1 MSKVSMPYSAA
12 PSVSVSS
19 AANSSAINSSA
30 IDSSAL
36 DLSVTSASAAKVTA
50 TETAAETAIETGM
63 AVPHL
68 NVPRKTSAAYGVLG
82 LPLAFVALPVYVH
95 LPNVYAQQ
103 YAVPLAALGAVLL
116 FSRSI
121 DALVD
126 PWLGRW
132 GDRLYRHSWRA
143 VWWAAVLLAMAVA
156 LGFAALFFPP
166 AASLSSGGLLV
177 WVAAAL
183 TLSHLA
189 YSGLGI
195 LHQAWAARQG
205 GGGLAQSRWVAWREG
220 FALVGVLLASA
231 LPALWGWGWTTALLV
246 ALLVLGLW
254 TWQRTAL
261 QAQALPLLQT
271 QEQANGSLWQPWKH
285 AEFRRLLAVFM
296 MNGLASAVPATLVLF
311 FVQDRLQAPKAM
323 EPLFLG
329 VYFATGALSFPFWL
343 KVIDRIGL
351 LRTWATGMVL
361 SVLAFMSVSLLGQGD
376 STAFLVVCA
385 LSGIAL
391 GADLTVPGALL
402 NQLIDRC
409 GERGRSDGAF
419 MGWWN
424 LATKLNLALA
434 AGLSLPLLGLWGYAP
449 GQQDPE
455 AVLALGLA
463 YGLLPC
469 LLKLLAG
476 LALYMGLMRPLSSQL
491 RNGTP
496 T

>member
-1 MSKVSMPYSAA
+1 MSGAALSA
-12 PSVSVSS
+12 PV
-19 AANSSAINSSA
+19 
-30 IDSSAL
+30 AL
-36 DLSVTSASAAKVTA
+36 PRQASAAS
-50 TETAAETAIETGM
+50 
-63 AVPHL
+63 
-68 NVPRKTSAAYGVLG
+68 SAAYGLLG

-95 LPNVYAQQ
+95 LPNLYAQQ
-103 YAVPLAALGAVLL
+103 YGVTLAALGAVLL
-116 FSRSI
+116 LSRSV
-121 DALVD
+121 DAVVD

-132 GDRLYRHSWRA
+132 GDKLYRHSWQA
-143 VWWAAVLLAMAVA
+143 VWLAAVLLALAVA

-166 AASLSSGGLLV
+166 ATSLSPTGLLL
-177 WVAAAL
+177 WVGAAL

-205 GGGLAQSRWVAWREG
+205 GGGIAQSRWVAWREG

-231 LPALWGWGWTTALLV
+231 LPALWGWGPTTALLV
-246 ALLVLGLW
+246 IMLGLGLFF
-254 TWQRTAL
+254 WQRVARSAL
-261 QAQALPLLQT
+261 ASTVPVDSGHAV
-271 QEQANGSLWQPWKH
+271 GSLWQPWQH
-285 AEFRRLLAVFM
+285 AGFRRLLMVFM
-296 MNGLASAVPATLVLF
+296 LNGLASAVPATLVLF
-311 FVQDRLQAPKAM
+311 FVQDLLQAPKAM

-329 VYFATGALSFPFWL
+329 LYFAAGALSFPLWL

-351 LRTWATGMVL
+351 LRTWATGMAL
-361 SVLAFMSVSLLGQGD
+361 SVLAFVSVVTLGAGDTTGFLL
-376 STAFLVVCA
+376 VCA
-385 LSGIAL
+385 LSGMAL

-409 GERGRSDGAF
+409 GERGRTDGAF

-449 GQQDPE
+449 GQQGAD

-469 LLKLLAG
+469 VLKLLAG
-476 LALYMGLMRPLSSQL
+476 LALYAGLMRRPDLISGLDAAQPSAH
-491 RNGTP
+491 P
-496 T
+496 

>member
-1 MSKVSMPYSAA
+1 MNQPTAPSGVPDEASASA
-12 PSVSVSS
+12 STSVSVHALNGTPIRSDIGQASS
-19 AANSSAINSSA
+19 
-30 IDSSAL
+30 
-36 DLSVTSASAAKVTA
+36 
-50 TETAAETAIETGM
+50 
-63 AVPHL
+63 
-68 NVPRKTSAAYGVLG
+68 RRRSAAYGVLG

-95 LPNVYAQQ
+95 LPNLYAQQ
-103 YAVPLAALGAVLL
+103 YGVGLAALGAVLL
-116 FSRSI
+116 FSRGI

-126 PWLGRW
+126 PWLGRFA
-132 GDRLYRHSWRA
+132 DRLYRHSWHA
-143 VWWAAVLLAMAVA
+143 VWVAAVLLAVLVA

-166 AASLSSGGLLV
+166 SQALSPTGLLL
-177 WVAAAL
+177 WVGAAL

-205 GGGLAQSRWVAWREG
+205 GGGIAQSRWVAWREG

-231 LPALWGWGWTTALLV
+231 LPSLWGWPLTTALLV
-246 ALLVLGLW
+246 VLLALGLF
-254 TWQRTAL
+254 TWQRTAQSAVTAAPSVGSEL
-261 QAQALPLLQT
+261 AGLGHAGSEHAEAQHAT
-271 QEQANGSLWQPWKH
+271 SLWQPWQH
-285 AEFRRLLAVFM
+285 AGFRRLLAVFM
-296 MNGLASAVPATLVLF
+296 LNGLASAVPATLVLF

-329 VYFATGALSFPFWL
+329 LYFAAGALSFPLWL

-351 LRTWATGMVL
+351 LRTWASGMAL
-361 SVLAFMSVSLLGQGD
+361 SVLAFVSVVTLGAGD
-376 STAFLVVCA
+376 TTGFLVVCA
-385 LSGIAL
+385 LSGMAL

-409 GERGRSDGAF
+409 GERGRTDGAF

-449 GQQDPE
+449 GQQGAQ
-455 AVLALGLA
+455 AVLALSLA

-469 LLKLLAG
+469 VLKLLAG
-476 LALYMGLMRPLSSQL
+476 LALYLGLMRQPALFSGPEKS
-491 RNGTP
+491 RP
-496 T
+496 SA

>member
-1 MSKVSMPYSAA
+1 MKDMAPVTPSA
-12 PSVSVSS
+12 VQ
-19 AANSSAINSSA
+19 
-30 IDSSAL
+30 
-36 DLSVTSASAAKVTA
+36 
-50 TETAAETAIETGM
+50 
-63 AVPHL
+63 
-68 NVPRKTSAAYGVLG
+68 RKTSAAYGLLG

-103 YAVPLAALGAVLL
+103 YGVPLAALGAVLL
-116 FSRSI
+116 LSRSI
-121 DALVD
+121 DAVVD

-132 GDRLYRHSWRA
+132 GDKLYRHSWQA
-143 VWWAAVLLAMAVA
+143 VWLAAVLMALAVA

-166 AASLSSGGLLV
+166 AAALSPTALLV
-177 WVAAAL
+177 WVGAAL

-205 GGGLAQSRWVAWREG
+205 GGGMAQSRWVAWREG

-231 LPALWGWGWTTALLV
+231 LPALWGWGPTTALLV
-246 ALLVLGLW
+246 LMLALGLFSW
-254 TWQRTAL
+254 RRVARSAL
-261 QAQALPLLQT
+261 VSNAALVPGL
-271 QEQANGSLWQPWKH
+271 AVGSLWQPWQH
-285 AEFRRLLAVFM
+285 AGFRRLLMVFM
-296 MNGLASAVPATLVLF
+296 LNGLASAVPATLVLF
-311 FVQDRLQAPKAM
+311 FVQDLLQAPKAM

-329 VYFATGALSFPFWL
+329 LYFAAGALSFPLWL

-351 LRTWATGMVL
+351 LRTWATGMAL
-361 SVLAFMSVSLLGQGD
+361 SVLAFVSVVTLGAGD
-376 STAFLVVCA
+376 TTGFLVVCA
-385 LSGIAL
+385 LSGMAL

-409 GERGRSDGAF
+409 GERGRTDGAF

-434 AGLSLPLLGLWGYAP
+434 AGLSLPLLGVWGYAP
-449 GQQDPE
+449 GQQGAD

-469 LLKLLAG
+469 VLKLLAG
-476 LALYMGLMRPLSSQL
+476 LALYAGLMRRPELMSGPDAAHPSA
-491 RNGTP
+491 
-496 T
+496 

>member
-1 MSKVSMPYSAA
+1 MTTPHPA
-12 PSVSVSS
+12 P
-19 AANSSAINSSA
+19 A
-30 IDSSAL
+30 
-36 DLSVTSASAAKVTA
+36 
-50 TETAAETAIETGM
+50 
-63 AVPHL
+63 AVP
-68 NVPRKTSAAYGVLG
+68 RQAFAAYGLLG

-95 LPNVYAQQ
+95 LPHLYAQQ
-103 YAVPLAALGAVLL
+103 YGVPLAALGGVLL
-116 FSRSI
+116 LSRSV
-121 DALVD
+121 DAVVD

-143 VWWAAVLLAMAVA
+143 VWLVAVLLALAVA

-166 AASLSSGGLLV
+166 AAALSPAGLLA
-177 WVAAAL
+177 WVGGAL

-205 GGGLAQSRWVAWREG
+205 GGGIAQSRWVAWREG

-231 LPALWGWGWTTALLV
+231 LPALWGWGMTTALLV
-246 ALLVLGLW
+246 LMLAWGLFS
-254 TWQRTAL
+254 WQRTAQSVGASGA
-261 QAQALPLLQT
+261 QAQAHEP
-271 QEQANGSLWQPWKH
+271 ASSLWQPW
-285 AEFRRLLAVFM
+285 AYAGFRRLLMVFM
-296 MNGLASAVPATLVLF
+296 LNGLASAVPATLVLF

-329 VYFATGALSFPFWL
+329 LYFAAGALSFPLWL
-343 KVIDRIGL
+343 RVIDRFGL
-351 LRTWATGMVL
+351 LRTWASGMAL
-361 SVLAFMSVSLLGQGD
+361 SVLAFVSVVSLGAGD
-376 STAFLVVCA
+376 TTGFLVVCA
-385 LSGIAL
+385 VSGLAL

-409 GERGRSDGAF
+409 GERGRTDGAF

-449 GQQDPE
+449 GQQDAD
-455 AVLALGLA
+455 AVMALGLA

-469 LLKLLAG
+469 VLKLLAG
-476 LALYMGLMRPLSSQL
+476 LALYLGLMRGQEPHPARQSL
-491 RNGTP
+491 
-496 T
+496 

>member
-1 MSKVSMPYSAA
+1 
-12 PSVSVSS
+12 
-19 AANSSAINSSA
+19 
-30 IDSSAL
+30 
-36 DLSVTSASAAKVTA
+36 
-50 TETAAETAIETGM
+50 
-63 AVPHL
+63 
-68 NVPRKTSAAYGVLG
+68 
-82 LPLAFVALPVYVH
+82 
-95 LPNVYAQQ
+95 
-103 YAVPLAALGAVLL
+103 
-116 FSRSI
+116 
-121 DALVD
+121 
-126 PWLGRW
+126 
-132 GDRLYRHSWRA
+132 
-143 VWWAAVLLAMAVA
+143 VLLALAVA

-166 AASLSSGGLLV
+166 ATALSAGGLLV

-220 FALVGVLLASA
+220 FALIGVLLASA
-231 LPALWGWGWTTALLV
+231 LPALWGWGLTTALL
-246 ALLVLGLW
+246 ALLLMLGLW
-254 TWQRTAL
+254 AWQRTAL
-261 QAQALPLLQT
+261 RAQAMPLLLPPA
-271 QEQANGSLWQPWKH
+271 QAKGSLWQPWQH
-285 AEFRRLLAVFM
+285 SGFRRLLLVFM
-296 MNGLASAVPATLVLF
+296 LNGLASAVPATLVLF

-323 EPLFLG
+323 EPLFLA
-329 VYFATGALSFPFWL
+329 VYFATGALSFPLWL

-361 SVLAFMSVSLLGQGD
+361 SVLAFMGVSVLGQGD
-376 STAFLVVCA
+376 STAFLLVCA
-385 LSGIAL
+385 VSGMAL

-434 AGLSLPLLGLWGYAP
+434 AGLSLPLLGLWGYSP

-476 LALYMGLMRPLSSQL
+476 LALYLGLMRPLSSPL

>member
-1 MSKVSMPYSAA
+1 M
-12 PSVSVSS
+12 
-19 AANSSAINSSA
+19 N
-30 IDSSAL
+30 D
-36 DLSVTSASAAKVTA
+36 THASAPA
-50 TETAAETAIETGM
+50 
-63 AVPHL
+63 AVP
-68 NVPRKTSAAYGVLG
+68 RQACAAYGLLG

-95 LPNVYAQQ
+95 LPNLYAQQ
-103 YAVPLAALGAVLL
+103 YGVTLAALGAVLL

-121 DALVD
+121 DAVVD

-132 GDRLYRHSWRA
+132 GDRLYRHSWQA
-143 VWWAAVLLAMAVA
+143 VWLAAVLLALAVA

-166 AASLSSGGLLV
+166 AVALSPTGLLV
-177 WVAAAL
+177 WVGAAL

-220 FALVGVLLASA
+220 FALIGVLLASA
-231 LPALWGWGWTTALLV
+231 LPALWGWGPTTALLV
-246 ALLVLGLW
+246 VMLVLGLFSW
-254 TWQRTAL
+254 RRVARGALASAIESAPL
-261 QAQALPLLQT
+261 QAD
-271 QEQANGSLWQPWKH
+271 GSLWQPWQH
-285 AEFRRLLAVFM
+285 AGFRRLLMVFM
-296 MNGLASAVPATLVLF
+296 LNGLASAVPATLVLF
-311 FVQDRLQAPKAM
+311 FVQDLLQAPKAM

-329 VYFATGALSFPFWL
+329 LYFAAGALSFPLWL

-351 LRTWATGMVL
+351 LRTWATGMAL
-361 SVLAFMSVSLLGQGD
+361 SVMVFVSVVTLGAGD
-376 STAFLVVCA
+376 TTGFLVVCA
-385 LSGIAL
+385 LSGMAL

-409 GERGRSDGAF
+409 GERGRTDGAF

-434 AGLSLPLLGLWGYAP
+434 AGLSLPLLGVWGYAP
-449 GQQDPE
+449 GQQGAD

-469 LLKLLAG
+469 VLKLLAG
-476 LALYMGLMRPLSSQL
+476 LALYAGLMRRPELISGPDRALSS
-491 RNGTP
+491 THP
-496 T
+496 SA

>member
-1 MSKVSMPYSAA
+1 MSTA
-12 PSVSVSS
+12 
-19 AANSSAINSSA
+19 SAIGHG
-30 IDSSAL
+30 
-36 DLSVTSASAAKVTA
+36 AAQRH
-50 TETAAETAIETGM
+50 AA
-63 AVPHL
+63 
-68 NVPRKTSAAYGVLG
+68 AAYGLLG

-95 LPNVYAQQ
+95 LPNLYAQQ
-103 YAVPLAALGAVLL
+103 HGVPLAALGAVLL
-116 FSRSI
+116 LSRSI
-121 DALVD
+121 DAVVD

-132 GDRLYRHSWRA
+132 GDRLYRHSWRV
-143 VWWAAVLLAMAVA
+143 VWLTAVLLALAVA

-166 AASLSSGGLLV
+166 AATLSPTGLLV

-205 GGGLAQSRWVAWREG
+205 GGGVAQSRWVAWREG

-231 LPALWGWGWTTALLV
+231 LPALWGWTLTTALLV
-246 ALLVLGLW
+246 FMLALGLLS
-254 TWQRTAL
+254 WQRTAQ
-261 QAQALPLLQT
+261 QAASLAATPAGRVAHAHAHDHDHGAHEAT
-271 QEQANGSLWQPWKH
+271 SLWQPWKH
-285 AEFRRLLAVFM
+285 AGFRRLLLVFM
-296 MNGLASAVPATLVLF
+296 LNGLASAVPATLVLF

-329 VYFATGALSFPFWL
+329 LYFAAGALSFPLWL

-351 LRTWATGMVL
+351 LRTWATGMAL
-361 SVLAFMSVSLLGQGD
+361 SVLAFVSVVTLGAGD
-376 STAFLVVCA
+376 TTGFLVVCA
-385 LSGIAL
+385 VSGMAL

-409 GERGRSDGAF
+409 GERGRTDGAF

-449 GQQDPE
+449 GQQGAN

-469 LLKLLAG
+469 VLKLLAG
-476 LALYMGLMRPLSSQL
+476 LALYGGLMRRPDLILGPETAHPSA
-491 RNGTP
+491 
-496 T
+496 

>member
-1 MSKVSMPYSAA
+1 MSDGPAVLTPLPT
-12 PSVSVSS
+12 PSTDQVWPQGLIPVQPQVVLASS
-19 AANSSAINSSA
+19 T
-30 IDSSAL
+30 
-36 DLSVTSASAAKVTA
+36 VAS
-50 TETAAETAIETGM
+50 
-63 AVPHL
+63 
-68 NVPRKTSAAYGVLG
+68 YGLLG

-95 LPNVYAQQ
+95 LPNLYAQQ
-103 YAVPLAALGAVLL
+103 YGVPLAALGGVLL
-116 FSRSI
+116 LSRSI
-121 DALVD
+121 DAVVD

-132 GDRLYRHSWRA
+132 GDRLFRHSWTA
-143 VWWAAVLLAMAVA
+143 VWWAALLLALAVA

-166 AASLSSGGLLV
+166 AADLSPMGLLV
-177 WVAAAL
+177 WVGGAL

-231 LPALWGWGWTTALLV
+231 LPALWGWGLTTALLV
-246 ALLVLGLW
+246 LMLALGLFSW
-254 TWQRTAL
+254 RRTAL
-261 QAQALPLLQT
+261 RVVAQPVQVISQDQA
-271 QEQANGSLWQPWKH
+271 SLWQPWKH
-285 AEFRRLLAVFM
+285 AGFRRLLLVFM
-296 MNGLASAVPATLVLF
+296 LNGLASAVPATLVLF
-311 FVQDRLQAPKAM
+311 FVQDRLQAPQAM

-329 VYFATGALSFPFWL
+329 LYFAAGALSFPLWL
-343 KVIDRIGL
+343 KVIDRLGL
-351 LRTWATGMVL
+351 LRSWALGMGL
-361 SVLAFMSVSLLGQGD
+361 SVLAFVSVIGLSAGD
-376 STAFLVVCA
+376 TTAFLVVCA
-385 LSGIAL
+385 LSGMAL

-409 GERGRSDGAF
+409 GERGRTDGAF

-449 GQQDPE
+449 GQQDAD

-469 LLKLLAG
+469 VLKLLAG
-476 LALYMGLMRPLSSQL
+476 LALYLGLVRAPHGIFGPQGTTDPSAPTSSHASA
-491 RNGTP
+491 
-496 T
+496 

>member
-1 MSKVSMPYSAA
+1 MSGAA
-12 PSVSVSS
+12 LSDPATLPSQ
-19 AANSSAINSSA
+19 A
-30 IDSSAL
+30 
-36 DLSVTSASAAKVTA
+36 
-50 TETAAETAIETGM
+50 
-63 AVPHL
+63 
-68 NVPRKTSAAYGVLG
+68 SAAYGLLG

-103 YAVPLAALGAVLL
+103 YGVTLAALGAVLL
-116 FSRSI
+116 LSRSV
-121 DALVD
+121 DAVVD

-132 GDRLYRHSWRA
+132 GDKLYCHSWQA
-143 VWWAAVLLAMAVA
+143 VWLAAVLLALAVA

-166 AASLSSGGLLV
+166 ASALSPTGLLV
-177 WVAAAL
+177 WVGAAL

-205 GGGLAQSRWVAWREG
+205 GGGIAQSRWVAWREG

-231 LPALWGWGWTTALLV
+231 LPALWGWGLTTALLV
-246 ALLVLGLW
+246 IMLALGLFFW
-254 TWQRTAL
+254 WQVARSAVASNAAVASGQL
-261 QAQALPLLQT
+261 V
-271 QEQANGSLWQPWKH
+271 GSLWQPWQH
-285 AEFRRLLAVFM
+285 AGFRRLLMVFM
-296 MNGLASAVPATLVLF
+296 LNGLASAVPATLVLF
-311 FVQDRLQAPKAM
+311 FVQDLLQAPKAM

-329 VYFATGALSFPFWL
+329 LYFAAGALSFPLWL

-351 LRTWATGMVL
+351 MRTWATGMAL
-361 SVLAFMSVSLLGQGD
+361 SVLAFVSVITLGAGD
-376 STAFLVVCA
+376 TTGFLVVCA
-385 LSGIAL
+385 LSGMAL

-409 GERGRSDGAF
+409 GERGRTDGAF

-449 GQQDPE
+449 GQQGAD

-469 LLKLLAG
+469 VLKLLAG
-476 LALYMGLMRPLSSQL
+476 LALYAGLMRRPDLMSGPDVAHPSA
-491 RNGTP
+491 
-496 T
+496 

>member
-1 MSKVSMPYSAA
+1 MNDLAAVS
-12 PSVSVSS
+12 PSV
-19 AANSSAINSSA
+19 
-30 IDSSAL
+30 L
-36 DLSVTSASAAKVTA
+36 Q
-50 TETAAETAIETGM
+50 
-63 AVPHL
+63 
-68 NVPRKTSAAYGVLG
+68 RKTSAAYGLLG

-103 YAVPLAALGAVLL
+103 YGVPLAALGAVLL
-116 FSRSI
+116 LSRSI
-121 DALVD
+121 DAVVD

-132 GDRLYRHSWRA
+132 GDKLYRHSWQA
-143 VWWAAVLLAMAVA
+143 VWLAAVLMALAVA

-166 AASLSSGGLLV
+166 AAALSPTALLV
-177 WVAAAL
+177 WVGAAL

-205 GGGLAQSRWVAWREG
+205 GGGMAQSRWVAWREG
-220 FALVGVLLASA
+220 FALIGVLLASA
-231 LPALWGWGWTTALLV
+231 LPALWGWGPTTALLV
-246 ALLVLGLW
+246 LMLALGLFSW
-254 TWQRTAL
+254 RRVARSALASTTAL
-261 QAQALPLLQT
+261 VPGLAV
-271 QEQANGSLWQPWKH
+271 GSLWQPWQH
-285 AEFRRLLAVFM
+285 AGFRRLLMVFM
-296 MNGLASAVPATLVLF
+296 LNGLASAVPATLVLF
-311 FVQDRLQAPKAM
+311 FVQDLLQAPKAM

-329 VYFATGALSFPFWL
+329 LYFAAGALSFPLWL

-351 LRTWATGMVL
+351 LRTWAMGMTL
-361 SVLAFMSVSLLGQGD
+361 SVLAFVSVITLGAGD
-376 STAFLVVCA
+376 TTGFLVVCA
-385 LSGIAL
+385 LSGMAL

-409 GERGRSDGAF
+409 GERGRTDGAF

-449 GQQDPE
+449 GQQGAD

-469 LLKLLAG
+469 VLKLLAG
-476 LALYMGLMRPLSSQL
+476 LALYAGLMRRPDLMSGPDLAHPSA
-491 RNGTP
+491 
-496 T
+496 

>member
-1 MSKVSMPYSAA
+1 MSGAA
-12 PSVSVSS
+12 LSDPATLPSQ
-19 AANSSAINSSA
+19 A
-30 IDSSAL
+30 
-36 DLSVTSASAAKVTA
+36 
-50 TETAAETAIETGM
+50 
-63 AVPHL
+63 
-68 NVPRKTSAAYGVLG
+68 SAAYGLLG

-95 LPNVYAQQ
+95 LPNLYAQQ
-103 YAVPLAALGAVLL
+103 YGVTLAALGAVLL
-116 FSRSI
+116 LSRSI
-121 DALVD
+121 DAVVD

-132 GDRLYRHSWRA
+132 GDKLYRHSWQA
-143 VWWAAVLLAMAVA
+143 VWLAAVLLALAVA

-166 AASLSSGGLLV
+166 AAALSPMGLLV
-177 WVAAAL
+177 WVACAL

-205 GGGLAQSRWVAWREG
+205 GGGIAQSRWVAWREG

-231 LPALWGWGWTTALLV
+231 LPALWGWGPTTALLV
-246 ALLVLGLW
+246 IMLALGLFFW
-254 TWQRTAL
+254 RRVARRALASTAPVVSGH
-261 QAQALPLLQT
+261 AV
-271 QEQANGSLWQPWKH
+271 GSLWQPWQH
-285 AEFRRLLAVFM
+285 AGFRRLLMVFM
-296 MNGLASAVPATLVLF
+296 LNGLASAVPATLVLF
-311 FVQDRLQAPKAM
+311 FVQDLLQAPKAM

-329 VYFATGALSFPFWL
+329 LYFAAGALSFPLWL

-351 LRTWATGMVL
+351 LRTWATGMAL
-361 SVLAFMSVSLLGQGD
+361 SVLAFVSVVTLGAGD
-376 STAFLVVCA
+376 TTGFLVVCA
-385 LSGIAL
+385 LSGMAL

-409 GERGRSDGAF
+409 GERGRTDGAF

-449 GQQDPE
+449 GQQGAD

-469 LLKLLAG
+469 VLKLLAG
-476 LALYMGLMRPLSSQL
+476 LALYAGLMRRPDLISGPDAAQPSA
-491 RNGTP
+491 
-496 T
+496 

>member
-1 MSKVSMPYSAA
+1 MSGNVLSDPATL
-12 PSVSVSS
+12 PSQ
-19 AANSSAINSSA
+19 A
-30 IDSSAL
+30 
-36 DLSVTSASAAKVTA
+36 
-50 TETAAETAIETGM
+50 
-63 AVPHL
+63 
-68 NVPRKTSAAYGVLG
+68 SAAYGLLG

-95 LPNVYAQQ
+95 LPNLYAQQ
-103 YAVPLAALGAVLL
+103 YGVTLAALGAVLL
-116 FSRSI
+116 LSRSI
-121 DALVD
+121 DAVVD

-132 GDRLYRHSWRA
+132 GDKLYRHSWQA
-143 VWWAAVLLAMAVA
+143 VWLAAVLLALAVA

-166 AASLSSGGLLV
+166 AAALSPTGLLV
-177 WVAAAL
+177 WVACAL

-205 GGGLAQSRWVAWREG
+205 GGGVAQSRWVAWREG

-231 LPALWGWGWTTALLV
+231 LPALWGWGPTTALLV
-246 ALLVLGLW
+246 LMLALGLFFW
-254 TWQRTAL
+254 RRVARSHLASTVPVVAGH
-261 QAQALPLLQT
+261 AV
-271 QEQANGSLWQPWKH
+271 GSLWQPWQH
-285 AEFRRLLAVFM
+285 AGFRRLLMVFM
-296 MNGLASAVPATLVLF
+296 LNGLASAVPATLVLF
-311 FVQDRLQAPKAM
+311 FVQDLIQAPKTM

-329 VYFATGALSFPFWL
+329 LYFAAGALSFPLWL

-361 SVLAFMSVSLLGQGD
+361 SVLAFVGVVTLGAGD
-376 STAFLVVCA
+376 TTGFLVVCT
-385 LSGIAL
+385 LSGMAL

-409 GERGRSDGAF
+409 GERGRTDGAF

-449 GQQDPE
+449 GQQGAD

-469 LLKLLAG
+469 VLKLLAG
-476 LALYMGLMRPLSSQL
+476 LALYAGLMRRPDLIAGPELAHPLAHPSAHPSA
-491 RNGTP
+491 
-496 T
+496 

>member
-1 MSKVSMPYSAA
+1 MSKVSMPFSSELSAA
-12 PSVSVSS
+12 DSRAPNSS
-19 AANSSAINSSA
+19 AA
-30 IDSSAL
+30 DSSAA
-36 DLSVTSASAAKVTA
+36 ASTAAASRA
-50 TETAAETAIETGM
+50 TETGA
-63 AVPHL
+63 AVPHIT
-68 NVPRKTSAAYGVLG
+68 VPRQSSASYGLLG

-103 YAVPLAALGAVLL
+103 YAVPLAALGGVLL

-166 AASLSSGGLLV
+166 AAALSSGGLLL

-220 FALVGVLLASA
+220 FALLGVLLASA
-231 LPALWGWGWTTALLV
+231 LPALWGWGLTTALLV

-254 TWQRTAL
+254 AWQRTAL
-261 QAQALPLLQT
+261 RAQVMPPLPLLP
-271 QEQANGSLWQPWKH
+271 QEQASGSLWQPWKH

-296 MNGLASAVPATLVLF
+296 LNGLASAVPATLVLF

-323 EPLFLG
+323 EPLFLA
-329 VYFATGALSFPFWL
+329 VYFATGAVSFPLWL

-361 SVLAFMSVSLLGQGD
+361 SVLAFMSVSVLGQGD
-376 STAFLVVCA
+376 STEFLVVCA

-449 GQQDPE
+449 GQQDPK

-476 LALYMGLMRPLSSQL
+476 LALYVGLMRPLSSQL